1 MTLLFKDYFQRFG
14 GPILVLFVGIA
25 SLRFFASS
33 LDNET
38 HLSLWLNP
46 FGLDAGLVERLLSM
60 VVVFSNAATIFFA
73 ANGYSLA
80 LVGFMMAMALIGEKW
95 PRVALALPVSRK
107 VIALTLWIEFVP
119 IPSLLVTIGACIV
132 QFIGVSDALDLDEST
147 VSLPKILLASICS
160 TGIACFF
167 VQTVDALAARYAGAR
182 EPDKL
187 DLKLGGSILFATCCF
202 GLILGLLFLAFEHWP
217 DLRIRDVAL
226 IIVALGMTG
235 LSFRNRQ
242 SLVYL
247 FESFRVKYP
256 RKELPP
262 VPKAPRDTVWRSPG
276 FLGSYTRVARIVL
289 VATLVLCS
297 LSLPFSTIRM
307 WPLTQAVF
315 GAYARILTSPNFFVF
330 EEPDGV
336 FFLFLLSGILILM
349 SFICTPPLRVC
360 RVLPL
365 SAFQL
370 HLRLLACP
378 AIIFTVCTL
387 TALPFILFFTAWDVM
402 HALAILYLAFGFVI
416 FINGLDALITQI
428 IFEMALPLFLILL
441 FCSFFLFG
449 PVMIDFVEAVV
460 RAPSALAILG
470 SLFFVLGNVAWYRG
484 IAYASPAYRISLQR
498 EHGKIVL

>member
-1 MTLLFKDYFQRFG
+1 MLLFKDYFQRYGAHLPAF
-14 GPILVLFVGIA
+14 LVLLA
-25 SLRFFASS
+25 LLRFFASL
-33 LDNET
+33 LDDEIY
-38 HLSLWLNP
+38 LSLWVHR
-46 FGLDAGLVERLLSM
+46 FGFDVGLVERLLSI
-60 VVVFSNAATIFFA
+60 VVVFSHAATIFFA
-73 ANGYSLA
+73 DIGYFLA
-80 LVGFMMAMALIGEKW
+80 LLGFMMAMALIGEKW
-95 PRVALALPVSRK
+95 PRVALTLPVSKR
-107 VIALTLWIEFVP
+107 VIALTLWIECVP
-119 IPSLLVTIGACIV
+119 IPSLFVTIGACIV
-132 QFIGVSDALDLDEST
+132 QFIGVSDTLDLDGST
-147 VSLPKILLASICS
+147 VSVPKILLASICVS
-160 TGIACFF
+160 GIACLF
-167 VQTVDALAARYAGAR
+167 VQTIDALAARYAGAR
-182 EPDKL
+182 EPHKL
-187 DLKLGGSILFATCCF
+187 DLKLVGSILFATCCF
-202 GLILGLLFLAFEHWP
+202 GLILVLLFLAFERWP
-217 DLRIRDVAL
+217 DLRIRDAVF
-226 IIVALGMTG
+226 IVIALGMTG

-256 RKELPP
+256 QKELPP
-262 VPKAPRDTVWRSPG
+262 APKAPRDTVSRSPG
-276 FLGSYTRVARIVL
+276 FLGSYTRAARIVL

-315 GAYARILTSPNFFVF
+315 GAYARILTSPDFFVF

-387 TALPFILFFTAWDVM
+387 TALPFILFFTAWNII
-402 HALAILYLAFGFVI
+402 HALAILYLAFGFVV
-416 FINGLDALITQI
+416 FINGLDALVTQI
-428 IFEMALPLFLILL
+428 IFEMALPLFPSLLI
-441 FCSFFLFG
+441 CSFFLFG
-449 PVMIDFVEAVV
+449 PVMIDFMEAVV